1 MSERQEKKRR
11 FNQKMEYV
19 AQFNA
24 WLMKEPPMW
33 KLRAWLHWKKTRPV
47 MEDLARYLE
56 GKR

>member
-1 MSERQEKKRR
+1 MSEKQEKRKRFER
-11 FNQKMEYV
+11 RMEYV
-19 AQFNA
+19 SEFNA

-33 KLRAWLHWKKTRPV
+33 KFRAWLHWKKTRPA